1 MERREMSADD
11 ATRLHVKDFIECVRT
26 RNRPLA
32 DVETGH
38 RSTIVAHLG
47 NIAFRTGRKI
57 HWESGREEIIGDP
70 EASKLLRRPARKP
83 WDLI

>member
-1 MERREMSADD
+1 MGRKEMSADD
-11 ATRLHVKDFIECVRT
+11 ATGLHVKNFIECVRT
-26 RNRPLA
+26 RNAPAA

-38 RSTIVAHLG
+38 GSTIVAHLG

-57 HWESGREEIIGDP
+57 HWESAKEEIVGDP
-70 EASKLLRRPARKP
+70 EASLLLGRVARKP

>member
-1 MERREMSADD
+1 MERKEMSADD
-11 ATRLHVKDFIECVRT
+11 ATGLHVRNFIECVRT
-26 RNRPLA
+26 RNRPAA

-57 HWESGREEIIGDP
+57 HWEAVKEEIMGDP
-70 EASKLLRRPARKP
+70 EASKLVGRLARKA